1 METTQKCPP
10 GYYLRGNQCIL
21 ARQYRNSELPKKIK
35 PDESKPD
42 LVPDKPDESKPD
54 EVPDELPDE
63 LPDIPSLPPLP
74 EPEPEPDPEPEP
86 EIPSLPPMPEPEPE
100 PYDGPTPYQ
109 PFIDGDTPIDSGQGL
124 PDVAPPGPDPE
135 LPPRVAPIIPSKSGH
150 TGAKT
155 DKGQEQIDNVGKVL
169 GAMLGAGGVAAA
181 GLGVGTTGSTG
192 TFSSLELQG
201 ETDALLGDIEMG
213 NVATESG
220 EVIEGLDGIFE
231 SVSLG
236 SSSVA
241 DATAAAADVLGV
253 SGEGVG
259 LLSGVSSLEVAG
271 LGATEAG
278 IFGTGLGL
286 APETLGTSLAAAV
299 LIGGG
304 VAIAYEE
311 PEIEEIIESD
321 ESKDTAGGDPFL
333 VVENLAE
340 AGAQGVENVAKD
352 VGKSIGNIFNNLF

>member
-1 METTQKCPP
+1 METSQKCPP

-35 PDESKPD
+35 PESKPD
-42 LVPDKPDESKPD
+42 LVPDEPDEPD
-54 EVPDELPDE
+54 EPVLVPDEPDEPDE
-63 LPDIPSLPPLP
+63 LPDIPSLPPIP
-74 EPEPEPDPEPEP
+74 EPEPEPEP
-86 EIPSLPPMPEPEPE
+86 EIPPDIPSLPPIPEPE

-124 PDVAPPGPDPE
+124 PDVEPPGPDPE
-135 LPPRVAPIIPSKSGH
+135 LPPRVAPISSKSSH

-181 GLGVGTTGSTG
+181 GMGLGTTGSTG

-213 NVATESG
+213 NVATGG
-220 EVIEGLDGIFE
+220 EAIEGLDGIFE

-286 APETLGTSLAAAV
+286 APETLGASLAAAV
-299 LIGGG
+299 LVGGG

-352 VGKSIGNIFNNLF
+352 VGKSISNVFNNLF

>member
-1 METTQKCPP
+1 METSQKCPP

-35 PDESKPD
+35 P
-42 LVPDKPDESKPD
+42 ESKPD
-54 EVPDELPDE
+54 EPDKPKVPDEPDEPVLVPDEPDEPDE
-63 LPDIPSLPPLP
+63 LPDIPSLPPIP
-74 EPEPEPDPEPEP
+74 EIPPD
-86 EIPSLPPMPEPEPE
+86 IPSLPPIPEPE

-135 LPPRVAPIIPSKSGH
+135 LPPRVAPISSKSSH

-181 GLGVGTTGSTG
+181 GMGLGTTGSTG

-213 NVATESG
+213 NVATGG
-220 EVIEGLDGIFE
+220 EAIEGLDGIFE

-286 APETLGTSLAAAV
+286 APETLGASLAAAV
-299 LIGGG
+299 LVGGG

-340 AGAQGVENVAKD
+340 AGAEGVENVAKD
-352 VGKSIGNIFNNLF
+352 VGKSIGKVFNNLF

>member
-1 METTQKCPP
+1 METSQKCPP

-21 ARQYRNSELPKKIK
+21 ARQYRNSEMPKKIK
-35 PDESKPD
+35 PETKPD
-42 LVPDKPDESKPD
+42 EPDKP
-54 EVPDELPDE
+54 EVPDEPVLVPDEPDEPDE
-63 LPDIPSLPPLP
+63 LPDIPSLPPIP
-74 EPEPEPDPEPEP
+74 EPEPEP
-86 EIPSLPPMPEPEPE
+86 L

-124 PDVAPPGPDPE
+124 PDVEPPGPDPE
-135 LPPRVAPIIPSKSGH
+135 LPPRVAPIIPSKSH
-150 TGAKT
+150 TGSKT
-155 DKGQEQIDNVGKVL
+155 KQGQEQIDNVGKIL

-181 GLGVGTTGSTG
+181 GMGLGTTGSTG

-213 NVATESG
+213 NVAIESG
-220 EVIEGLDGIFE
+220 EAIEGLDGIFE

-286 APETLGTSLAAAV
+286 APETLGGSLAAAV

-321 ESKDTAGGDPFL
+321 QSKDTAGGDPFL